1 MFFTLQQMRQN
12 REDERRWE
20 ERFDQ
25 LLKDMEAERER
36 RHAMH
41 DEQQQQLITL
51 LAQNQQLM
59 TMLVEVLEQRYDS
72 AAAPSA

>member
-25 LLKDMEAERER
+25 LLKDMQAERER
-36 RHAMH
+36 RHAMQ

-59 TMLVEVLEQRYDS
+59 TMLVELLEQSNDP
-72 AAAPSA
+72 AAPSA